1 MAKKKVTF
9 EEAMTRLEEIVDR
22 LEREEVPLEEAVKL
36 YQEGLSLS
44 AVCKEK
50 LAAAEGSIVM
60 LRKEAGLWEETPFAE
75 EDMENGL
82 QKCYAGTHSGNRGCF
97 ADIYTQTGGISSC
110 DL

>member
-9 EEAMTRLEEIVDR
+9 
-22 LEREEVPLEEAVKL
+22 EEAVKL

-82 QKCYAGTHSGNRGCF
+82 QK
-97 ADIYTQTGGISSC
+97 
-110 DL
+110 

>member
-9 EEAMTRLEEIVDR
+9 
-22 LEREEVPLEEAVKL
+22 EEAVKL

-75 EDMENGL
+75 EEMENGL
-82 QKCYAGTHSGNRGCF
+82 QK
-97 ADIYTQTGGISSC
+97 
-110 DL
+110 